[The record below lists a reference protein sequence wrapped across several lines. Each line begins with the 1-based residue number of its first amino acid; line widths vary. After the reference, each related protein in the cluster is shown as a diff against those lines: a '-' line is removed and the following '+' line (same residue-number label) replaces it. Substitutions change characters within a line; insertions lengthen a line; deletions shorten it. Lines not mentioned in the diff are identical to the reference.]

1 VCGTPKGDPSPTVNL
16 TMENIPN
23 WGPGAYTLRFDI
35 YGTSA
40 YGNFWF
46 GDSGWPTYD
55 VSVCVDGPCKAF
67 IPLALKNYP

>member
-1 VCGTPKGDPSPTVNL
+1 
-16 TMENIPN
+16 MENIPN